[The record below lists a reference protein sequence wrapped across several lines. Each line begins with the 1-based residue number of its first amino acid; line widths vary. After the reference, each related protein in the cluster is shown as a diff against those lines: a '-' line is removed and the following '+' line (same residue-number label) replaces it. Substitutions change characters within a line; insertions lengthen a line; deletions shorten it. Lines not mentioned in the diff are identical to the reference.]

1 MSCISIK
8 CSECGAPLDVDSTCS
23 RTKCKYCGAEVVIPE
38 NEIHTRFNIDGSSSF
53 ESKTDIDKI
62 LSAIK
67 YNIGMQNYSE
77 CNRLITAGILTFGD
91 DYRLYG
97 MKAIESLKRN
107 NIRDLFNAI
116 GWIIK
121 YASEKR
127 ANNEDIKGVECMCRQ
142 LVSISGYSG
151 MKLIHAGILYKS
163 IDIVKFCIQYEA
175 DINEVYR
182 GINPVGLTNYVQIQ
196 NGNLEYS
203 KDRCRETEIKEI
215 KDLLLKHGANKSN
228 ISNNILTEKDADG
241 YVTMRSALVWLVL
254 FMPAGIYKL
263 YKTKNN
269 RDVKLAI
276 AVASIIIFSIAYG
289 LIHGGISNIGI
300 AGNGEIYQV
309 GSGIQ
314 TSVAEVYDIRDVP
327 GGAGELSVETLNNSV
342 CSMTGKVWSVTIN
355 SRYSI
360 VEIYNGNVPLETVKC
375 YFDNSKVST
384 QTLSNLQSG
393 DEVVVTGIC
402 KIGNYSIKMRSCNI

>member
-1 MSCISIK
+1 M
-8 CSECGAPLDVDSTCS
+8 
-23 RTKCKYCGAEVVIPE
+23 
-38 NEIHTRFNIDGSSSF
+38 
-53 ESKTDIDKI
+53 
-62 LSAIK
+62 
-67 YNIGMQNYSE
+67 
-77 CNRLITAGILTFGD
+77 
-91 DYRLYG
+91 
-97 MKAIESLKRN
+97 
-107 NIRDLFNAI
+107 
-116 GWIIK
+116 
-121 YASEKR
+121 
-127 ANNEDIKGVECMCRQ
+127 
-142 LVSISGYSG
+142 
-151 MKLIHAGILYKS
+151 
-163 IDIVKFCIQYEA
+163 
-175 DINEVYR
+175 
-182 GINPVGLTNYVQIQ
+182 QIQ

-203 KDRCRETEIKEI
+203 KGRCRETEIKEI

-355 SRYSI
+355 SRYSV

-402 KIGNYSIKMRSCNI
+402 KIGNYSIRMRSCNI